1 MLLSILY
8 TTSIYSKKAQQN
20 NKTYLFNQIKSVWKA
35 KVSLFTQGMYVKRN
49 SPLPSFLAH
58 LIRKLRET
66 GIINMLV
73 QRHVIPE
80 PNCKPRQTKGRSLGL
95 EKFASLFVFYFI
107 CCIVSLIILLVENIY
122 KPSHGYA
129 SQLLAS
135 KSSPLSLKLNALHRE
150 LETIEAKDALILLNE
165 VMALMK

>member
-20 NKTYLFNQIKSVWKA
+20 NKTYLLNQIKSVWKA

-49 SPLPSFLAH
+49 SPLPPFLAH

-66 GIINMLV
+66 GIINMLA

-80 PNCKPRQTKGRSLGL
+80 PNCEPRQTKGRSLGL

-150 LETIEAKDALILLNE
+150 LETIEAEDALILLNE